1 MIDDSRSARDRG
13 AATSLSVVLLTP
25 VFLVLGLAGF
35 QAALWGHARTE
46 TRVLARDTATL
57 VARAGVAPA
66 DARASVLR
74 VLADDTDLRSVS
86 VAVDRTPEQVM
97 VRIEGTAP
105 GTLRGTRAP
114 VRVAVV
120 VPTEGWRP

>member
-1 MIDDSRSARDRG
+1 MTDDHPSVRDRG

-25 VFLVLGLAGF
+25 VFLVLALAGF

-74 VLADDTDLRSVS
+74 VLAADTDLRSVS
-86 VAVDRTPEQVM
+86 VAVDRTPEQVT
-97 VRIEGTAP
+97 VRIDGTAP
-105 GTLRGTRAP
+105 GILRGTRAP
-114 VRVAVV
+114 VRVAVA

>member
-1 MIDDSRSARDRG
+1 VA
-13 AATSLSVVLLTP
+13 LLTP
-25 VFLVLGLAGF
+25 VFWSSSLWPGSKPRCGVTPGRKLGS
-35 QAALWGHARTE
+35 WP
-46 TRVLARDTATL
+46 ATP
-57 VARAGVAPA
+57 RRWWRRSGVAPA

-105 GTLRGTRAP
+105 GILRGTRAP